1 LLETLER
8 DCGGPASAFFG
19 GIGAQME
26 KTGHSFWECAQPC
39 LKGLAALGLSEA
51 DVRALTAA
59 LHALGRY
66 DSAAQAEAIDRAVHT
81 LNRAREEAEG
91 ELNQKGRVYRAMG
104 VTVGIMLALIAV

>member
-1 LLETLER
+1 
-8 DCGGPASAFFG
+8 
-19 GIGAQME
+19 ME
-26 KTGHSFWECAQPC
+26 KTGHSFWECAQLC